1 VEASNSCARTL
12 IFDSF
17 LLLPFVK
24 FFSPPI
30 FIFYLAFYCLFSFFD
45 LVFYHPLFF
54 LFFFTLVLS
63 LFFSLVILSLAYPN
77 LLGIKGLV
85 VVVVGQNSDYC
96 NL

>member
-1 VEASNSCARTL
+1 MCQNIDLR
-12 IFDSF
+12 F
-17 LLLPFVK
+17 LPFIAFCQVFLPAHFHFLLSVLLPFL
-24 FFSPPI
+24 FFR
-30 FIFYLAFYCLFSFFD
+30 FGFL
-45 LVFYHPLFF
+45 HPLFF

-85 VVVVGQNSDYC
+85 VVVVGGQNSDYC